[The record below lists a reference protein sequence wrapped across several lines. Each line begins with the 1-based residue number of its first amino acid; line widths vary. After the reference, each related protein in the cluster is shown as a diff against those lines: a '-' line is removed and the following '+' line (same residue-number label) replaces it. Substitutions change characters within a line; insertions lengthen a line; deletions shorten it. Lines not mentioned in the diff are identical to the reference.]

1 MRDEILRAYS
11 LIDFM
16 DILQEECAELIRACS
31 KYKRCTGHGFKTEA
45 NIIDTVDNI
54 VEEIADVESALNA
67 IKQLMNIDE
76 DAINKIIDE
85 KDDRSIKRLSEGKE
99 NNG

>member
-1 MRDEILRAYS
+1 MNRPTRFNNS
-11 LIDFM
+11 
-16 DILQEECAELIRACS
+16 
-31 KYKRCTGHGFKTEA
+31 
-45 NIIDTVDNI
+45 

-76 DAINKIIDE
+76 DAIDKIIDE
-85 KDDRSIKRLSEGKE
+85 KEDRSIKRLSEGKE